1 MEGED
6 SVDTNGRQRRRGLI
20 GGLIIAGLAGAAT
33 LIFFLDDIVAAFDR
47 TYMVVALVP
56 DAPGLGVGSPVWVGG
71 REVGA
76 VQALGFMPA
85 GTDTLDRIWV
95 NLKLPR
101 DVQAQVRQDSRV
113 RLTSTALIGERVV
126 DIEPGSASA
135 PALAA
140 GDTLRMKYGLS
151 AEQVTRQAALIRA
164 QLDTLLAEARTL
176 EPAAR
181 ARVAQAARA
190 AAAMNAALDEA
201 RRLQADLRANEGL
214 VLLDDPAFAAS
225 LERVREH
232 AAGLPAAAT
241 RLRGQAEATSDA
253 AAALARLEARTDT
266 LRASLEAA
274 ARLLDASAGFAGR
287 ITRDSALMRAVDAAR
302 ASLDSL
308 VAEARRNPLRF
319 VF

>member
-20 GGLIIAGLAGAAT
+20 GGLIIAGLVGAAT

-47 TYMVVALVP
+47 TYTVVALVP
-56 DAPGLGVGSPVWVGG
+56 DAPGLAVGSPVWVGG
-71 REVGA
+71 REVGT
-76 VQALGFMPA
+76 VKALGFMPA

-126 DIEPGSASA
+126 DIEPGSVST

-151 AEQVTRQAALIRA
+151 AEQVTRQAASIRA
-164 QLDTLLAEARTL
+164 QLDTLLAEATTL

-181 ARVAQAARA
+181 ARMAQAARA
-190 AAAMNAALDEA
+190 AAAMDAAMDEA
-201 RRLQADLRANEGL
+201 RRLQADLRANDGL

-232 AAGLPAAAT
+232 AAGLPAAVT
-241 RLRGQAEATSDA
+241 RLRGQAEGTADVIV
-253 AAALARLEARTDT
+253 ALARLEARADT

-274 ARLLDASAGFAGR
+274 ARLLDASGGFAGR
-287 ITRDSALMRAVDAAR
+287 ITRDSALIRAIDAAR